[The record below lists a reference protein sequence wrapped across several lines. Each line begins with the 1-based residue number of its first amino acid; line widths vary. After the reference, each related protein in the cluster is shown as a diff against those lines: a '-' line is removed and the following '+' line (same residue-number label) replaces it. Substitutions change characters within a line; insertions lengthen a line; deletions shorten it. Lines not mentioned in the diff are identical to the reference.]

1 MVLIVIIYT
10 IVLSIVQAFFIT
22 FTFEAGAR
30 VRAKVSNVLLLET
43 IESEHF

>member
-1 MVLIVIIYT
+1 MLI
-10 IVLSIVQAFFIT
+10 FHIT
-22 FTFEAGAR
+22 VSFLCYALHFYHFLTFEAGAR

>member
-1 MVLIVIIYT
+1 MLRIVILYM
-10 IVLSIVQAFFIT
+10 IVVSIFLALLIT